1 MENDMTK
8 FTVRL
13 SRECEVA
20 LAEAERYGIN
30 KSEFIRKATIN
41 YHASGGWKPSASP
54 DRIEDSVMVEKEVK
68 ASDRMSD
75 NVSDSDESAAEVFKV
90 ESFDGETREPGTQMQ
105 APCLG
110 YPYANPHTV
119 PGKGTGKT
127 ELVFILI
134 LVAIIAFA
142 FYVVLRK
149 ES

>member
-1 MENDMTK
+1 MTK

-13 SRECEVA
+13 SKDCEVA
-20 LAEAERYGIN
+20 LAEAESYGIN

-41 YHASGGWKPSASP
+41 YHASGSWRPLASP
-54 DRIEDSVMVEKEVK
+54 DRVEDSVMVEKEVK

-75 NVSDSDESAAEVFKV
+75 NVSDSDESAVEVFKV
-90 ESFDGETREPGTQMQ
+90 ESFDGETREPGIQML

-119 PGKGTGKT
+119 PSKGTGKT

-134 LVAIIAFA
+134 LVAIIAVA